1 MTRGVEDKNICF
13 HCRKDKKKCV
23 RKADEES
30 SCERCQHYKYD
41 CVPADSYGGIP
52 QPVFK
57 KQPRCTQCRKDHKV
71 CLPYERQP
79 GQTCN
84 RCLEKG
90 LPCIAAAPSGRSSRP
105 ETPGRTNF
113 DYPSTFPSTSL
124 LTSDASYHHHLHR
137 AHAEHNLQRRASM
150 HSYSPHPQSYHHLG
164 YHPADMSARRG
175 DAHSSASRSYR
186 QLAPAPHPSSAP
198 PAPGY
203 SAGHGHFS
211 ISPSTTTGM
220 FPPLRQGLAQTT
232 APGSPT
238 PSYMSLTMSS
248 PPTSPQS
255 TRLNPSPNP
264 ADMTNSSERIAEIM
278 SINNLL
284 ERPRPSSN

>member
-23 RKADEES
+23 RKADEDT

-84 RCLEKG
+84 RCAEKG
-90 LPCIAAAPSGRSSRP
+90 LPCIAAAPNSGRSSRP
-105 ETPGRTNF
+105 DTPSSRMSF
-113 DYPSTFPSTSL
+113 DYPTPYPSSSSSTADSP
-124 LTSDASYHHHLHR
+124 YHRGPPHHHL
-137 AHAEHNLQRRASM
+137 EHGLQRRASL
-150 HSYSPHPQSYHHLG
+150 HSYSPNPQSYYSGPQGGPLTPTTP
-164 YHPADMSARRG
+164 YYTTDSSRRG
-175 DAHSSASRSYR
+175 DMMNSRAYR
-186 QLAPAPHPSSAP
+186 PLAPAPHPPLPSPYSSEQMP
-198 PAPGY
+198 PYHTAGY
-203 SAGHGHFS
+203 PPPMAHGS
-211 ISPSTTTGM
+211 NPV
-220 FPPLRQGLAQTT
+220 
-232 APGSPT
+232 SPT
-238 PSYMSLTMSS
+238 PSYMSLAMPS
-248 PPTSPQS
+248 PPNSPQS
-255 TRLNPSPNP
+255 TRANPG
-264 ADMTNSSERIAEIM
+264 DRISEIM

-284 ERPRPSSN
+284 GEGQRPSSN